1 MQLISYLN
9 IKCVLAD
16 KMSVK
21 PERNECHVRARL
33 IRKWSHEYHLAYS
46 GISDFNTYTL
56 MQSQGAMKR
65 ECFILIIKESECS
78 KTLGSLWGQAL
89 FYVWIISKIPFAS
102 NVQLILKTLKILQL
116 CNTSWFLNFSIW
128 QVFYFVLET

>member
-1 MQLISYLN
+1 
-9 IKCVLAD
+9 
-16 KMSVK
+16 
-21 PERNECHVRARL
+21 
-33 IRKWSHEYHLAYS
+33 
-46 GISDFNTYTL
+46 